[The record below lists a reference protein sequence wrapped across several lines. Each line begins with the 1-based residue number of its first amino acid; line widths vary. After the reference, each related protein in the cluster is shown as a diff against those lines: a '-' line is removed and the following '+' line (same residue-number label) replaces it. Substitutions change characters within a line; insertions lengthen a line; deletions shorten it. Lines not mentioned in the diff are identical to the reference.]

1 MPVLAVLAVMADAW
15 SEVMPVLAV
24 LAVMADA
31 WSEVMPVLA
40 VLALMADAWAV
51 VIPVLAVLA
60 VIEEITS
67 SAILSSVTALS
78 SILAVVM
85 EPSDILP
92 DVIPADIV
100 PEDIVIP
107 LPAVRASC
115 FPSICVCI
123 AEVTPST

>member
-1 MPVLAVLAVMADAW
+1 MAVACSAVIPVLAVLAVMA
-15 SEVMPVLAV
+15 
-24 LAVMADA
+24 
-31 WSEVMPVLA
+31 
-40 VLALMADAWAV
+40 
-51 VIPVLAVLA
+51 
-60 VIEEITS
+60 EITS

-100 PEDIVIP
+100 PEEMVIP

-115 FPSICVCI
+115 FPSSCVCI

>member
-1 MPVLAVLAVMADAW
+1 MPVFAVLAA
-15 SEVMPVLAV
+15 
-24 LAVMADA
+24 
-31 WSEVMPVLA
+31 
-40 VLALMADAWAV
+40 
-51 VIPVLAVLA
+51 
-60 VIEEITS
+60 IEEIIS
-67 SAILSSVTALS
+67 SAILSSVTAS
-78 SILAVVM
+78 SASFVVVIAAS
-85 EPSDILP
+85 EILP